1 MVLIVEKG
9 IGTPGVRSTPS
20 PTCPRASTRPKE
32 ERRPARFPNDPIAVE
47 ATIGTGGLPSQHGI
61 TGALI
66 RNENGNGRAARSGPA
81 RRSR

>member
-1 MVLIVEKG
+1 VVLIVEKG
-9 IGTPGVRSTPS
+9 IGAHRCASARS
-20 PTCPRASTRPKE
+20 PTCPPASTRPKE
-32 ERRPARFPNDPIAVE
+32 ERRPGSFRTIRSPVE

-66 RNENGNGRAARSGPA
+66 RNENGNVVRAFGPA